1 MNPEYCTVCNLL
13 LDDAA
18 RRNSEKT
25 GIGLCAY
32 IGCRDR
38 IENICSRCAKEILLS
53 SHDALEE
60 NYPKQFQLF
69 VDHQEMH
76 RPVDLV

>member
-25 GIGLCAY
+25 SIGLCAY

-38 IENICSRCAKEILLS
+38 IENICSRCAKEILLGPPGQ
-53 SHDALEE
+53 LEE
-60 NYPKQFQLF
+60 KYPKQFELY
-69 VDHQEMH
+69 VNHQEMH
-76 RPVDLV
+76 APVDLV